1 MKELTI
7 ILLER
12 IGLLL
17 VIAFVLT
24 RIPSFKTMLYREFDA
39 KTVMLHSF
47 IFGVFGIVSS
57 HFGLI
62 FKDGAII
69 NRGIVTVVQPDEMLI
84 SLSIIA
90 IVIAGLLGGP
100 LVGLG
105 AGIIVGIHL
114 GFLGGIGW
122 VANVLIN
129 PLTGLLAGLTGR
141 FFSKARV
148 ISPIQALFIGVF
160 PPILQMQLLLVLY
173 PQNEQ
178 MIQFVNVIGLPL
190 VLASSIAIAVF
201 TAMIGI
207 VLAEQENEAA
217 QATRQALTIAEE
229 ALPFLRMTSA
239 KERAEGLASLLYDR
253 LDIAAISVI
262 VKDELLAFKGIG
274 ADHHT
279 LGPVQKKGLLLEAVE
294 SDEVKVAYRKADIDC
309 PEPSCQLEACIII
322 PITSTNG
329 SKSIIQFYF
338 TKSQHIR
345 PVEIVL
351 AQGLGKLISNQLKV
365 IANENLRKNI
375 VDAELRNLQA
385 QINPHFLF
393 NTLHLIAT
401 LFRIDPQKA
410 RNITLQLASFMRFNL
425 GITSESLISLE
436 RECEH
441 VRAYIEIIQ
450 TRFSKQLHINF
461 EVDPTVMNIQIPPS
475 TIQPLVENSIQH
487 GLKNKASGGKID
499 VTIEREKHY
508 VKISVKDNGIGFD
521 PKKLDTLYQKGR
533 TTSQTDQIDHGGVG
547 LFNVNQRLISLL
559 GDESSLQFKN
569 LREGGSIV
577 YFYIPNSISVRRN
590 NDEIERDDSRR

>member
-24 RIPSFKTMLYREFDA
+24 RIPNFKTMLYREFDA
-39 KTVMLHSF
+39 KTVVLHSF
-47 IFGVFGIVSS
+47 IFGIFGIVSS

-122 VANVLIN
+122 VANMLVN

-160 PPILQMQLLLVLY
+160 PPILQMQLLLVLH
-173 PQNEQ
+173 PQEESVVH
-178 MIQFVNVIGLPL
+178 FVNLVGLPL
-190 VLASSIAIAVF
+190 VLSNSIAIAVF

-207 VLAEQENEAA
+207 VLNEQENEAA
-217 QATRQALTIAEE
+217 LATKQALTIAEE
-229 ALPFLRMTSA
+229 ALPFLKSGTLSHD
-239 KERAEGLASLLYDR
+239 AEGIANLLYDR
-253 LDIAAISVI
+253 LQVAAISVTSQ
-262 VKDELLAFKGIG
+262 DEVLAFKGIG
-274 ADHHT
+274 ANHHKPGHKIIT
-279 LGPVQKKGLLLEAVE
+279 PLSKEALETKE
-294 SDEVKVAYRKADIDC
+294 IQIAYSKADIACSHPEC
-309 PEPSCQLEACIII
+309 PLEAAIII
-322 PITSTNG
+322 PVIEANDTVSLI
-329 SKSIIQFYF
+329 KFYF
-338 TKSQHIR
+338 RKSQHIS
-345 PVEIVL
+345 PVEKVL
-351 AQGLGKLISNQLKV
+351 AQGIGDLISNQLKA
-365 IANENLRKNI
+365 ISSENLKASIR
-375 VDAELRNLQA
+375 DAELRNLQA

-401 LFRIDPQKA
+401 LFRVDPKRA
-410 RNITLQLASFMRFNL
+410 RHITIQLANFMRFNL
-425 GITSESLISLE
+425 GIASESLILLE

-441 VRAYIEIIQ
+441 VKAYIEIIQ
-450 TRFSKQLHINF
+450 ARFSNRLQIEF
-461 EVDPTVMNIQIPPS
+461 FQERTVSEVLIPPS

-487 GLKNKASGGKID
+487 GLKHVTANGKIE
-499 VTIEREKHY
+499 VSIEKLDDRIQIT
-508 VKISVKDNGIGFD
+508 VQDNGAEFHEADID
-521 PKKLDTLYQKGR
+521 NINYTRKPKKYDSGAGLY
-533 TTSQTDQIDHGGVG
+533 
-547 LFNVNQRLISLL
+547 NVKQRLINLL
-559 GDESSLQFKN
+559 GEEYRLYVKN
-569 LREGGSIV
+569 LPDRGSKV
-577 YFYIPNSISVRRN
+577 YFPIPIGEVKTTSNVN
-590 NDEIERDDSRR
+590 